1 MKKALVLLAL
11 ALPAAAHAQGNAP
24 DPVPV
29 PASAGVG
36 AAQQTW
42 QIMTRYFTQAAEEL
56 TEADYAYRPVE
67 SVRTIGQLV
76 GHVAGAQYMFCAAA
90 LGEAPRA
97 EDDVERTATTKEAL
111 VAALKA
117 STEYCA
123 RAYQQT
129 DAAAAG
135 STQLFGGNVTR
146 MFALVLNASHNA
158 EHYGNVVTYM
168 RMKGMVPPSSRQG
181 GED

>member
-11 ALPAAAHAQGNAP
+11 ALPAVAHAQDAAAP
-24 DPVPV
+24 PADP
-29 PASAGVG
+29 GVG
-36 AAQQTW
+36 AARTTW
-42 QIMTRYFTQAAEEL
+42 QIMTRYVTMAAEEL
-56 TEADYAYRPVE
+56 SEADYAYKPVD
-67 SVRTIGQLV
+67 SVRSFGQLV

-97 EDDVERTATTKEAL
+97 ENEVESTATTKAAL

-117 STEYCA
+117 STEYCG

-146 MFALVLNASHNA
+146 MFALVLNASHNG
-158 EHYGNVVTYM
+158 EHYGNIVTYM
-168 RMKGMVPPSSRQG
+168 RMKGMVPPSSRQQG
-181 GED
+181 GGN

>member
-24 DPVPV
+24 DPVPAN
-29 PASAGVG
+29 PGVS

-42 QIMTRYFTQAAEEL
+42 QIMTRYFTMAAEEL
-56 TEADYAYRPVE
+56 SEADYAYKPVE
-67 SVRTIGQLV
+67 SVRTIGQLG
-76 GHVAGAQYMFCAAA
+76 GHVGGAQYMICAAA

-97 EDDVERTATTKEAL
+97 EDEVERTATTKEAL

-146 MFALVLNASHNA
+146 MFALVLNASHNG
-158 EHYGNVVTYM
+158 EHYGNMVTYM

-181 GED
+181 DD